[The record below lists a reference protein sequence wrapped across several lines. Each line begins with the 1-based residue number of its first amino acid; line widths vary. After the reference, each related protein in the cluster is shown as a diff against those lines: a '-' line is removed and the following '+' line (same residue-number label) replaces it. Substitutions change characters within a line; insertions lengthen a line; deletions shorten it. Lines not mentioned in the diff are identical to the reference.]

1 VAKLPSISSFPQD
14 TYSAL
19 EFVAKNTMQVVRK
32 SRQKL
37 SKEQVRLQVV
47 ATGICGSDLHG
58 ISGENGRREVGQV
71 MGHETCG
78 IVVEV
83 GDPSRNGLVGQFG
96 ALNPVVSCGEC
107 RWCAG
112 GQEQVCEEV
121 WIIGVVPSFDA
132 AFGEEV
138 VIPASSFVPLGGM
151 EDPVL
156 GALIEPLAVG
166 FHAAH
171 QADIDASS
179 KVLVIGAGPIGQ
191 ASALAARYRGASSI
205 TVIEPNPFRAEVVE
219 GLGFSVF
226 TPDSFWGAPPS
237 SINGR
242 PTVVIDAV
250 GSSSTLNSAI
260 EASDARSSIVLVGMG
275 MPQVTLPAYSIST
288 RERRIFGSYCYS
300 AHSFGQ
306 AADWLRLNNL
316 TASKMIDVRT
326 SIEDAPL
333 VFEELLSSNAQ
344 INKAVIVP

>member
-1 VAKLPSISSFPQD
+1 LRNPSSVVVD

-19 EFVAKNTMQVVRK
+19 ELFATNTMQVVRK
-32 SRQKL
+32 SRQTL
-37 SKEQVRLQVV
+37 SKDQVRLQIV

-58 ISGENGRREVGQV
+58 ISGETGRRQLGQV

-78 IVVEV
+78 IVLEV
-83 GDPSRNGLVGQFG
+83 GDPSRKELVGQFG

-107 RWCAG
+107 KWCEL

-121 WIIGVVPSFDA
+121 WIIGVVASFDA
-132 AFGEEV
+132 AFAEEM
-138 VIPASSFVPLGGM
+138 VIPTSSFVPLSEM

-166 FHAAH
+166 FHGAH
-171 QADIDASS
+171 QVDIDASS

-191 ASALAARYRGASSI
+191 ASALAARHRGASSI
-205 TVIEPNPFRAEVVE
+205 SVIEPNPVRSAVVE

-226 TPDSFWGAPPS
+226 SPEALGDEVFTSL
-237 SINGR
+237 NGK

-250 GSSSTLNSAI
+250 GGSSTMNSAI
-260 EASDARSSIVLVGMG
+260 EASDARASIVLVGMA
-275 MPQVTLPAYSIST
+275 MPEITLPAYSIST

-300 AHSFGQ
+300 ARSFRQ
-306 AADWLRLNNL
+306 AADWLRLNGAL
-316 TASKMIDVRT
+316 AAKLIDVRT
-326 SIEDAPL
+326 SLEDAPL
-333 VFEELLSSNAQ
+333 VFQQLLSSKVD